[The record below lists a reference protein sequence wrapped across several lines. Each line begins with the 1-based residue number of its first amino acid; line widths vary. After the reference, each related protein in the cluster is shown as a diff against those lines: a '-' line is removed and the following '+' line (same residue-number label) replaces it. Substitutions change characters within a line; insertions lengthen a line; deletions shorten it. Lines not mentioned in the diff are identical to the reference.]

1 MLAPLPSTGRGRG
14 GGVRWVEGTERG
26 LGTNVG
32 VRCLQSIR
40 RRGAPL
46 RVDREEAVVVGHLY
60 AQAALVAVHRALKVD
75 VVVS

>member
-1 MLAPLPSTGRGRG
+1 M
-14 GGVRWVEGTERG
+14 RWVEGTERG
-26 LGTNVG
+26 LRTSGG

-40 RRGAPL
+40 RRRAPL
-46 RVDREEAVVVGHLY
+46 RMDREEAVVVGHLY